1 MEIDLAIPAY
11 VDIYDNKPFINT
23 TSTTLTESKVSSC
36 WEEEERRSTLGSYVA
51 PTPLV
56 MGIDNLLYKHHGTIW
71 TMEMPLI
78 TALIIEVTATIKRAK
93 AWSGLLEK
101 LKALLK
107 FNL

>member
-11 VDIYDNKPFINT
+11 VDIYNNKPFINT
-23 TSTTLTESKVSSC
+23 TRTSLTESKVSSY
-36 WEEEERRSTLGSYVA
+36 WEEEERSTLGSYIA
-51 PTPLV
+51 SSPLV
-56 MGIDNLLYKHHGTIW
+56 MGLDNLLYKHRGTIW

-78 TALIIEVTATIKRAK
+78 TAPIIEVTAIIKRAK